1 MVADISVPPP
11 TSPRVPKSSRAATGL
26 RAGEPIR
33 HVGRVSLRTLVFV
46 RWVVIVGQLATV
58 LLVSLGF
65 RFPMRLS
72 AILSII
78 ALAILVNLLGTVM
91 RRGRALSDRAVA
103 AYLAF
108 DIVQLSALL
117 FLTGGLTNPFAV
129 LVLGPIAVAAAVLGR
144 DYSFGLTLLA
154 ILCLAAL
161 FASPFDLPWNGGGP
175 PRLPDLYQLGL
186 WISLTLACGFI
197 ATYNWSVSGEARRIS
212 EALAETQL
220 TLAREQQLT
229 ALGALAAAAAH
240 ELGTPLSTITVV
252 AKELARDIPADS
264 PFAEDVA
271 LIQSQCERCRA
282 ILAELARNPDDAE
295 EAPFNQMPVEQLVEA
310 AAAAHRMPGIRL
322 EISNIAT
329 PGTEPPIIRR
339 TPEIMHGLGNILQ
352 NAMQFATTAVSVVAR
367 SDAHRIVMT
376 VSDDGPG
383 FSPGLLGRLGE
394 PYLSIRDQEHEHLG
408 LGIFIAQTLLERT
421 GAEVTFVNG
430 LEGALQGAAVTIVW
444 PRAALAL

>member
-1 MVADISVPPP
+1 MVAEISPFG
-11 TSPRVPKSSRAATGL
+11 TLSRAADAP
-26 RAGEPIR
+26 RE
-33 HVGRVSLRTLVFV
+33 VGRVSLRTLVFV
-46 RWVVIVGQLATV
+46 RWIVIIGQLVTV
-58 LLVSLGF
+58 SVVALGF
-65 RFPMRLS
+65 RFPMQLT
-72 AILSII
+72 AVIAVI
-78 ALAILVNLLGTVM
+78 ALATMVNLLGMIM

-103 AYLAF
+103 FYLAF
-108 DIVQLSALL
+108 DILQLSALL

-144 DYSFGLTLLA
+144 DYSFALTFLA
-154 ILCLAAL
+154 IICLAAL
-161 FASPFDLPWNGGGP
+161 FASPFDLPWNGGGS
-175 PRLPDLYQLGL
+175 PRLPDLYQLGM
-186 WISLTLACGFI
+186 WIALTLACGFI

-229 ALGALAAAAAH
+229 ALGTLAAAAAH

-252 AKELARDIPADS
+252 AKELAHDLPPGS

-282 ILAELARNPDDAE
+282 ILAELARKPEDAE
-295 EAPFNQMPVEQLVEA
+295 ESPFNLLPLDQLIEA
-310 AAAAHRMPGIRL
+310 AAVPHRMPGIRL
-322 EISNIAT
+322 DVRGTVAPGVET
-329 PGTEPPIIRR
+329 PILRR

-352 NAMQFATTAVSVVAR
+352 NAMQFATTAVRVETR
-367 SDAHRIVMT
+367 IDAHRIAMT
-376 VSDDGPG
+376 ISDDGPG

-394 PYLSIRDQEHEHLG
+394 PYLSLRDQEHEHLG

-430 LEGALQGAAVTIVW
+430 LDGALKGAAVNILW

>member
-1 MVADISVPPP
+1 MVAEISSFG
-11 TSPRVPKSSRAATGL
+11 TLSRAADAP
-26 RAGEPIR
+26 RE
-33 HVGRVSLRTLVFV
+33 VGRVSLRTLVFV
-46 RWVVIVGQLATV
+46 RWVVIIGQLVTV
-58 LLVSLGF
+58 SVVALGF
-65 RFPMRLS
+65 RFPMQLT
-72 AILSII
+72 AVLAVI
-78 ALAILVNLLGTVM
+78 ALATMVNLLGMIM

-103 AYLAF
+103 LYLAF
-108 DIVQLSALL
+108 DILQLSALL

-144 DYSFGLTLLA
+144 DYSFALTFLA
-154 ILCLAAL
+154 IICLAAL
-161 FASPFDLPWNGGGP
+161 FASPFDLPWNGGGS
-175 PRLPDLYQLGL
+175 PRLPDLYQLGM
-186 WISLTLACGFI
+186 WIALTLACGFI

-229 ALGALAAAAAH
+229 ALGTLAAAAAH

-252 AKELARDIPADS
+252 AKELARDLPPGS

-282 ILAELARNPDDAE
+282 ILAELARKPEDAE
-295 EAPFNQMPVEQLVEA
+295 ESPFNLLPLDQLIEA
-310 AAAAHRMPGIRL
+310 AAVPHRMPGIRL
-322 EISNIAT
+322 DIRSSAAPGIDT
-329 PGTEPPIIRR
+329 PILRR

-352 NAMQFATTAVSVVAR
+352 NAMQFATTAVRVETR
-367 SDAHRIVMT
+367 TDAYWIAMT

-394 PYLSIRDQEHEHLG
+394 PYLSLRDQEHEHLG

-421 GAEVTFVNG
+421 GAEVTFVNALDG
-430 LEGALQGAAVTIVW
+430 ALEGAAVSILW

>member
-1 MVADISVPPP
+1 MIADF
-11 TSPRVPKSSRAATGL
+11 SSRPMTARGGA
-26 RAGEPIR
+26 EPMR

-46 RWVVIVGQLATV
+46 RWVVIIGQLVTV
-58 LLVSLGF
+58 SVVALGF
-65 RFPMRLS
+65 QFPMQLS
-72 AILSII
+72 AVLTII
-78 ALAILVNLLGTVM
+78 ALAVAVNLLGMVM

-103 AYLAF
+103 VYLAF
-108 DIVQLSALL
+108 DILQLSALL

-144 DYSFGLTLLA
+144 DYSFGLTFLA
-154 ILCLAAL
+154 IICLAAL
-161 FASPFDLPWNGGGP
+161 FASPFDLPWNGGGS

-197 ATYNWSVSGEARRIS
+197 STYNWSVAGEARRIS

-229 ALGALAAAAAH
+229 ALGTLAAAAAH

-252 AKELARDIPADS
+252 AKELARDMPADS

-271 LIQSQCERCRA
+271 LIQSQCERCRS
-282 ILAELARNPDDAE
+282 ILAELARKPEDAE
-295 EAPFNQMPVEQLVEA
+295 ESPFNRLPLEQLVEA
-310 AAAAHRMPGIRL
+310 AATPHRMPGIRL
-322 EISNIAT
+322 EISTVAA
-329 PGTEPPIIRR
+329 PGTEPPILRR

-352 NAMQFATTAVSVVAR
+352 NAMQFATTAVTVMAQT
-367 SDAHRIVMT
+367 DAHRIAMT
-376 VSDDGPG
+376 ISDDGPG

-421 GAEVTFVNG
+421 GAELTFVNG
-430 LEGALQGAAVTIVW
+430 LEGTLQGAAVMIVW

>member
-1 MVADISVPPP
+1 MVAEL
-11 TSPRVPKSSRAATGL
+11 SSFDTVSARP
-26 RAGEPIR
+26 GEPSR
-33 HVGRVSLRTLVFV
+33 EVGRVSLRTLVFV
-46 RWVVIVGQLATV
+46 RWIVIIGQLVTV
-58 LLVSLGF
+58 LTVAFGF
-65 RFPMRLS
+65 HFPMQL
-72 AILSII
+72 AAVLTII
-78 ALAILVNLLGTVM
+78 ALAIVINLVGMIM
-91 RRGRALSDRAVA
+91 RRGRALSDRTVA
-103 AYLAF
+103 IYLAF
-108 DIVQLSALL
+108 DILQLSALL

-144 DYSFGLTLLA
+144 DYSFALTFLA

-161 FASPFDLPWNGGGP
+161 FASPFSLPWNGGGS
-175 PRLPDLYQLGL
+175 PRLPDLYQLGI
-186 WISLTLACGFI
+186 WIALTLACGFI

-229 ALGALAAAAAH
+229 ALGTLAAAAAH

-252 AKELARDIPADS
+252 AKELAHDLPPGS

-282 ILAELARNPDDAE
+282 ILAELARKPEDAE
-295 EAPFNQMPVEQLVEA
+295 ESPFNRLPLDQLIEA
-310 AAAAHRMPGIRL
+310 AAAPHRVPGVRLDIRTSMAPGI
-322 EISNIAT
+322 EA
-329 PGTEPPIIRR
+329 PILRR

-352 NAMQFATTAVSVVAR
+352 NAMQFATKAVRVETKI
-367 SDAHRIVMT
+367 DAQRIAMT

-383 FSPGLLGRLGE
+383 FSSGLLGRLGE
-394 PYLSIRDQEHEHLG
+394 PYLSLRDQEHEHLG

-430 LEGALQGAAVTIVW
+430 LDGALEGAAVTILW
-444 PRAALAL
+444 PRSALAL

>member
-1 MVADISVPPP
+1 MIAVSS
-11 TSPRVPKSSRAATGL
+11 SPSTRARLHAEPL
-26 RAGEPIR
+26 RHA
-33 HVGRVSLRTLVFV
+33 GRVSLRTLVFV
-46 RWVVIVGQLATV
+46 RWVVIIGQLVTV
-58 LLVSLGF
+58 SVVALGF
-65 RFPMRLS
+65 EFPIRLS
-72 AILSII
+72 AVLTVI
-78 ALAILVNLLGTVM
+78 ALAILVNVLASVM
-91 RRGRALSDRAVA
+91 RQGRALSDRAVA
-103 AYLAF
+103 SYLAF
-108 DIVQLSALL
+108 DILQLSGLL

-144 DYSFGLTLLA
+144 DFSFGLTLLA
-154 ILCLAAL
+154 IVCLAAL
-161 FASPFDLPWNGGGP
+161 FASPYDLPWNGGGS
-175 PRLPDLYQLGL
+175 PRFPDLYQLGML
-186 WISLTLACGFI
+186 IALTLACGFI
-197 ATYNWSVSGEARRIS
+197 ATYNWSVSGDARRIS

-264 PFAEDVA
+264 PYAEDVA
-271 LIQSQCERCRA
+271 LIQSQCERCRS
-282 ILAELARNPDDAE
+282 ILAELARKPEDAE
-295 EAPFNQMPVEQLVEA
+295 ESPFNQLPLEQLVEA
-310 AAAAHRMPGIRL
+310 AAAPHRMPGIRL
-322 EISNIAT
+322 EITNTAA
-329 PGTEPPIIRR
+329 PGTEPPILRR

-352 NAMQFATTAVSVVAR
+352 NAMQFATTAVTVVAHT
-367 SDAHRIVMT
+367 DANRITMT

-421 GAEVTFVNG
+421 GAELTFVNG
-430 LEGALQGAAVTIVW
+430 LEGALEGAAVMIVW

>member
-1 MVADISVPPP
+1 MIADF
-11 TSPRVPKSSRAATGL
+11 SSRPMTPRGSA
-26 RAGEPIR
+26 EPMK

-46 RWVVIVGQLATV
+46 RWVVIIGQLVTV
-58 LLVSLGF
+58 SVVALGF
-65 RFPMRLS
+65 QFPMQLS
-72 AILSII
+72 AVLAII
-78 ALAILVNLLGTVM
+78 ALAIVVNLLGWVM

-103 AYLAF
+103 GYLAF
-108 DIVQLSALL
+108 DILQLSALL

-144 DYSFGLTLLA
+144 DYSFGLTFLA
-154 ILCLAAL
+154 IICLAAL
-161 FASPFDLPWNGGGP
+161 FASPFHLPWNGGGS

-197 ATYNWSVSGEARRIS
+197 STYNWSVAGEARRIS

-229 ALGALAAAAAH
+229 ALGTLAAAAAH

-252 AKELARDIPADS
+252 AKELARDMPADS
-264 PFAEDVA
+264 PYAEDVA
-271 LIQSQCERCRA
+271 LIQSQCERCRS
-282 ILAELARNPDDAE
+282 ILAELARKPEDAE
-295 EAPFNQMPVEQLVEA
+295 ESPFNRLPLDQLVEA

-322 EISNIAT
+322 EISSVAA
-329 PGTEPPIIRR
+329 PGTEPPIVRR

-352 NAMQFATTAVSVVAR
+352 NAMQFATTAVTVVAQ
-367 SDAHRIVMT
+367 SDAHRIAMT
-376 VSDDGPG
+376 ISDDGPG

-421 GAEVTFVNG
+421 GAELTFVNG
-430 LEGALQGAAVTIVW
+430 LEGTLQGAAVMIVW

>member
-1 MVADISVPPP
+1 MVAEL
-11 TSPRVPKSSRAATGL
+11 SSFDTVASRS
-26 RAGEPIR
+26 GEPPR
-33 HVGRVSLRTLVFV
+33 EVGRVSLRTLVFV
-46 RWVVIVGQLATV
+46 RWIVIIGQLVTV
-58 LLVSLGF
+58 LTVAFGF
-65 RFPMRLS
+65 GFPMQLT
-72 AILSII
+72 AILAVI
-78 ALAILVNLLGTVM
+78 ALAIVINLVGMIM
-91 RRGRALSDRAVA
+91 RRGRALSDRTVA
-103 AYLAF
+103 IYLAF
-108 DIVQLSALL
+108 DILQLSALL

-129 LVLGPIAVAAAVLGR
+129 LVLGPIAVAAAILGR
-144 DYSFGLTLLA
+144 DYSFGLTFLA

-161 FASPFDLPWNGGGP
+161 FASPFSLPWNGGGS
-175 PRLPDLYQLGL
+175 PRLPDLYQLGI
-186 WISLTLACGFI
+186 WIALTLACGFI

-229 ALGALAAAAAH
+229 ALGTLAAAAAH

-252 AKELARDIPADS
+252 AKELAHDLPPGS

-282 ILAELARNPDDAE
+282 ILAELARKPEDAE
-295 EAPFNQMPVEQLVEA
+295 ESPFNRLPLDQLIEA
-310 AAAAHRMPGIRL
+310 AASPHRVPGVRLDVRSTTAPGI
-322 EISNIAT
+322 EV
-329 PGTEPPIIRR
+329 PILRR

-352 NAMQFATTAVSVVAR
+352 NAMQFATKAVRVETKI
-367 SDAHRIVMT
+367 DAHRIAMT

-394 PYLSIRDQEHEHLG
+394 PYLSLRDQEHEHLG

-430 LEGALQGAAVTIVW
+430 LDGALEGAAVTIIW

>member
-1 MVADISVPPP
+1 MVAEL
-11 TSPRVPKSSRAATGL
+11 SSFDTAPSRP
-26 RAGEPIR
+26 GEPSR
-33 HVGRVSLRTLVFV
+33 EVGRVSLRTLVFV
-46 RWVVIVGQLATV
+46 RWIVIIGQLVTV
-58 LLVSLGF
+58 LTVAFGF
-65 RFPMRLS
+65 RFPMQLT
-72 AILSII
+72 AVLAVV
-78 ALAILVNLLGTVM
+78 ALAVIVNLLGMIM
-91 RRGRALSDRAVA
+91 RRGRALSDRTVA
-103 AYLAF
+103 FYLAF
-108 DIVQLSALL
+108 DILQLSALL

-144 DYSFGLTLLA
+144 DYSFALTFLA

-161 FASPFDLPWNGGGP
+161 FASPYSLPWNGGGS
-175 PRLPDLYQLGL
+175 PRLPDLYQLGI
-186 WISLTLACGFI
+186 WIALTLACGFI

-229 ALGALAAAAAH
+229 ALGTLAAAAAH

-252 AKELARDIPADS
+252 AKELAHDLPPGS

-282 ILAELARNPDDAE
+282 ILAELARKPEDAE
-295 EAPFNQMPVEQLVEA
+295 ESPFNRLPLDQLIEA
-310 AAAAHRMPGIRL
+310 AAVPHRVPGVRLDIRATMAPGVEMPIL
-322 EISNIAT
+322 
-329 PGTEPPIIRR
+329 RR

-352 NAMQFATTAVSVVAR
+352 NAMQFATKAVRVETQT
-367 SDAHRIVMT
+367 DAQRIAMT

-383 FSPGLLGRLGE
+383 FSSGLLGRLGE
-394 PYLSIRDQEHEHLG
+394 PYLSLRDQEHEHLG

-430 LEGALQGAAVTIVW
+430 LDGALEGAAVTIVW
-444 PRAALAL
+444 PRSALIL

>member
-1 MVADISVPPP
+1 MIA
-11 TSPRVPKSSRAATGL
+11 RSSAPSTRSRFTTDPL
-26 RAGEPIR
+26 RHA
-33 HVGRVSLRTLVFV
+33 GRVSLRTLVFV
-46 RWVVIVGQLATV
+46 RWVVIIGQLVTV
-58 LLVSLGF
+58 SVVAVGF
-65 RFPMRLS
+65 QFPMQLTP
-72 AILSII
+72 ILTVIG
-78 ALAILVNLLGTVM
+78 LAIVINLLASVM

-103 AYLAF
+103 SYLAF
-108 DIVQLSALL
+108 DILQLSALL

-144 DYSFGLTLLA
+144 DFSFGLTFLA
-154 ILCLAAL
+154 IICLAAL
-161 FASPFDLPWNGGGP
+161 FASPFDLPWNGGGS
-175 PRLPDLYQLGL
+175 PRFPDLYQLGV
-186 WISLTLACGFI
+186 WIALTLACGFI
-197 ATYNWSVSGEARRIS
+197 ATYNWSVSGDARRIS

-264 PFAEDVA
+264 PYAEDVA
-271 LIQSQCERCRA
+271 LIQSQCERCRS
-282 ILAELARNPDDAE
+282 ILAELARKPEDAE
-295 EAPFNQMPVEQLVEA
+295 ESPFNQLPIEQLVEA
-310 AAAAHRMPGIRL
+310 AAVGHRMPGIRL
-322 EISNIAT
+322 EVNCTVA
-329 PGTEPPIIRR
+329 PGTEPPILRR

-352 NAMQFATTAVSVVAR
+352 NAMQFATTAVTVVAH
-367 SDAHRIVMT
+367 SDAYRITMT
-376 VSDDGPG
+376 ISDDGPG

-421 GAEVTFVNG
+421 GAELTFING
-430 LEGALQGAAVTIVW
+430 VETALEGAAVTIVW

>member
-1 MVADISVPPP
+1 MVAEISSFG
-11 TSPRVPKSSRAATGL
+11 TLSRAADAP
-26 RAGEPIR
+26 RE
-33 HVGRVSLRTLVFV
+33 VGRVSLRTLVFV
-46 RWVVIVGQLATV
+46 RWVVIIGQLVTV
-58 LLVSLGF
+58 LVVALGF
-65 RFPMRLS
+65 RFPMQLT
-72 AILSII
+72 AVLAVI
-78 ALAILVNLLGTVM
+78 ALAVMVNLLGMIM

-103 AYLAF
+103 FYLAF
-108 DIVQLSALL
+108 DILQLSALL

-144 DYSFGLTLLA
+144 DYSFALTFLA
-154 ILCLAAL
+154 IICLAAL
-161 FASPFDLPWNGGGP
+161 FASPFDLPWKGGGS
-175 PRLPDLYQLGL
+175 PRLPDLYQLGM
-186 WISLTLACGFI
+186 WIALTLACGFI

-229 ALGALAAAAAH
+229 ALGTLAAAAAH

-252 AKELARDIPADS
+252 AKELARDLPPGS

-282 ILAELARNPDDAE
+282 ILAELARKPEDAE
-295 EAPFNQMPVEQLVEA
+295 ESPFNLLPLDQLIEA
-310 AAAAHRMPGIRL
+310 AAVPHRMPGIRL
-322 EISNIAT
+322 DIRSSTAPGVDT
-329 PGTEPPIIRR
+329 PILRR

-352 NAMQFATTAVSVVAR
+352 NAMQFATTAVRVETR
-367 SDAHRIVMT
+367 TDAHLIAMT

-394 PYLSIRDQEHEHLG
+394 PYLSLRDQEHEHLG

-421 GAEVTFVNG
+421 GAEVTFVNA
-430 LEGALQGAAVTIVW
+430 LDGALEGAAVTILW